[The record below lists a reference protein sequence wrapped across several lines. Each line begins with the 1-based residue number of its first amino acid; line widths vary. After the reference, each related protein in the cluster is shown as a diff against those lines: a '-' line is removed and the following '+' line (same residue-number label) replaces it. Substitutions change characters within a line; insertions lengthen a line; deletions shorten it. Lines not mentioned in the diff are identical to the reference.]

1 MSVAGWGR
9 SKGGIG
15 GMYER
20 GSWGGGGGLQA
31 ARRRLQGYMV
41 RDKGRGKLW
50 GGGSRGGKGE

>member
-1 MSVAGWGR
+1 MTCHRHECSGLGRGR

-31 ARRRLQGYMV
+31 ARRRLQGHMV
-41 RDKGRGKLW
+41 RDKGRGKL
-50 GGGSRGGKGE
+50 